1 MEKLTSFRCHG
12 IAAQKPFSRQAFFG
26 VEGSSLIVVVLSLL
40 IFSLLA
46 SAVALLIGSAQQTT
60 LASDYSAKAYYL
72 ALSGL
77 NYWSANTT
85 GTFFFGD
92 GTFTLTQSGPD
103 AQGYYTVTSL
113 GSCEPGFNRRLT
125 TKRKSAKPITFDDDI
140 EDFVLP
146 VVGKTA
152 NSKYAVLVFDKDLP
166 DAQSGWSESEWTTL
180 WAANASRYAG
190 GWLRLG
196 GNINDTNGA
205 IWYGGDYG
213 ACPATPCPNGACK
226 TGACT
231 LGKGLRAFFRFTFS
245 CYDDSAKSTSCAD
258 GYTFAVISADNN
270 PSTASGG
277 PASGSLGE
285 LLGYAGP
292 GPTGNGIAPPKLAV
306 EVDTYPNKGTGK
318 ATDVNSRHDAGN
330 ENHVAVVYWGDDSGR
345 NASYDDNAHGVGVNP
360 GNPAAPSTGYVA
372 KAKAASGPNWLED
385 GEAHALRLEL
395 HRDGAGAASG
405 TYRVQVWIDPK
416 APGLDDVTA
425 DYAAESP
432 LLDHMATLSGK
443 YNTGLDVIR
452 FGWTEGT
459 GGAVQTVAVY
469 DFSLD
474 FRR

>member
-1 MEKLTSFRCHG
+1 M
-12 IAAQKPFSRQAFFG
+12 AFQTDAHILRSL
-26 VEGSSLIVVVLSLL
+26 EGDSPETGGSLL
-40 IFSLLA
+40 FIILAVTLLA
-46 SAVALLIGSAQQTT
+46 ALSAAAAKLYSST
-60 LASDYSAKAYYL
+60 LATSLAGVQDARAYYL

-77 NYWSANTT
+77 NVWSAGKT
-85 GTFFFGD
+85 GVYSLAG

-113 GSCEPGFNRRLT
+113 GSYADNANCQLT
-125 TKRKSAKPITFDDDI
+125 TKRKSPKPITFDDDI
-140 EDFVLP
+140 KDFVRP

-166 DAQSGWSESEWTTL
+166 NAQSGWSESDWATL
-180 WAANASRYAG
+180 WAANANRYAG
-190 GWLRLG
+190 GWVRLG
-196 GNINDTNGA
+196 GDANNTNGA

-213 ACPATPCPNGACK
+213 ACPATPCPGGACK
-226 TGACT
+226 NGACT

-245 CYDDSAKSTSCAD
+245 CYDASVDSTSCAD

-270 PSTASGG
+270 SGSAAGG
-277 PASGSLGE
+277 PATGSMGE

-292 GPTGNGIAPPKLAV
+292 GPSGNGITPPKLAV
-306 EVDTYPNKGTGK
+306 EVDTYPNKGTGQE
-318 ATDVNSRHDAGN
+318 TDVNTRHDAGN
-330 ENHVAVVYWGDDSGR
+330 ANHVAVVYWGDDSGR
-345 NASYDDNAHGVGVNP
+345 SASYDDNAHGVGASP
-360 GNPAAPSTGYVA
+360 ANPATTSTGYRA
-372 KAKAASGPNWLED
+372 KAKTASGPNWLED

-395 HRDGAGAASG
+395 HRAGAGSQNG
-405 TYRVQVWIDPK
+405 SYRVKVWIDPV
-416 APGLDDVTA
+416 ASGLDDVTA

-432 LLDHMATLSGK
+432 LIDHTTTLAGR

>member
-1 MEKLTSFRCHG
+1 MALQPSANIFRKREGQC
-12 IAAQKPFSRQAFFG
+12 AAYG
-26 VEGSSLIVVVLSLL
+26 GSLL
-40 IFSLLA
+40 YVILAITLLA
-46 SAVALLIGSAQQTT
+46 ALTASVAKLYSST
-60 LASDYSAKAYYL
+60 LSTSLAGVQDARAYYL

-77 NYWSANTT
+77 NVWSAGKT
-85 GTFFFGD
+85 GTYSLAG
-92 GTFTLTQSGPD
+92 GTFTLSQSGPD

-113 GSCEPGFNRRLT
+113 GSCAEAANCRLT
-125 TKRKSAKPITFDDDI
+125 AKRKSAKPITFDDDI
-140 EDFVLP
+140 EDFVRP
-146 VVGKTA
+146 IVGKSA

-166 DAQSGWSESEWTTL
+166 NAQNGWSESEWATL

-190 GWLRLG
+190 GWVRLG
-196 GNINDTNGA
+196 GAANDTNGA

-213 ACPATPCPNGACK
+213 VCQATPCPGGACK
-226 TGACT
+226 DGACT
-231 LGKGLRAFFRFTFS
+231 LGKGLRAYFRFTFS
-245 CYDDSAKSTSCAD
+245 CYDASVDSTSCAD

-270 PSTASGG
+270 AATASGG
-277 PASGSLGE
+277 PASGSMGE

-292 GPTGNGIAPPKLAV
+292 GPSGNGIAPPKLAV

-318 ATDVNSRHDAGN
+318 ATEVGNRHDASN
-330 ENHVAVVYWGDDSGR
+330 DNHVAVVYWGGDSGR
-345 NASYDDNAHGVGVNP
+345 NASYDDNAHGVGT
-360 GNPAAPSTGYVA
+360 NPAVDSTGYVA

-395 HRDGAGAASG
+395 HRTGAGAASG
-405 TYRVQVWIDPK
+405 TYRVKVWIDPK
-416 APGLDDVTA
+416 ASGLDDVTA

-432 LLDHMATLSGK
+432 LLDHTTTLAGR

>member
-1 MEKLTSFRCHG
+1 MRHTLG
-12 IAAQKPFSRQAFFG
+12 NFG
-26 VEGSSLIVVVLSLL
+26 DIFKSISKIQTGGSLL
-40 IFSLLA
+40 SVLIAITLLA
-46 SAVALLIGSAQQTT
+46 ALSATVAKLYSSMLSTS
-60 LASDYSAKAYYL
+60 LAGVQDARAYYL

-77 NYWSANTT
+77 NAWSADMT
-85 GTFFFGD
+85 GVYSLAG
-92 GTFTLTQSGPD
+92 GTFTLAQSGPD

-113 GSCEPGFNRRLT
+113 GSYAENANCLLT
-125 TKRKSAKPITFDDDI
+125 AKRKSSKPITFDDDI

-152 NSKYAVLVFDKDLP
+152 NSKYAVLVFDKDLS
-166 DAQSGWSESEWTTL
+166 DAQSGWSESDWATL

-196 GNINDTNGA
+196 GDAKNTNGA
-205 IWYGGDYG
+205 VWYGGDHG
-213 ACPATPCPNGACK
+213 VCPATPCPSGVCK
-226 TGACT
+226 DGACT

-245 CYDDSAKSTSCAD
+245 CYDASEDSTSCAD
-258 GYTFAVISADNN
+258 GYTFAVIAADND
-270 PSTASGG
+270 PATASGG
-277 PASGSLGE
+277 PASGSMGE

-292 GPTGNGIAPPKLAV
+292 GPSGGGIAPPKLAV
-306 EVDTYPNKGTGK
+306 EVDTYPNLGKGKETE
-318 ATDVNSRHDAGN
+318 VNNRHDAGN
-330 ENHVAVVYWGDDSGR
+330 ENHVAVVYWGDNSGR
-345 NASYDDNAHGVGVNP
+345 NASYDDNAHGMGTNP
-360 GNPAAPSTGYVA
+360 TAVSTGYVA
-372 KAKAASGPNWLED
+372 KSKAASGPNWLED
-385 GEAHALRLEL
+385 GQVHALRLEL
-395 HRDGAGAASG
+395 HRIGAGADSG
-405 TYRVQVWIDPK
+405 TYRLKVWVDPA

-432 LLDHMATLSGK
+432 LIDHTTTLSGR